1 MKFAANNA
9 QDTVFRYMYA
19 GAAFADANEYRPC
32 IALWNYALSLKVCKE
47 TLLSCDTREAI
58 QLTKIWLEFRLE
70 KRLEI
75 PF

>member
-1 MKFAANNA
+1 
-9 QDTVFRYMYA
+9 MYA

-58 QLTKIWLEFRLE
+58 Q
-70 KRLEI
+70 
-75 PF
+75 